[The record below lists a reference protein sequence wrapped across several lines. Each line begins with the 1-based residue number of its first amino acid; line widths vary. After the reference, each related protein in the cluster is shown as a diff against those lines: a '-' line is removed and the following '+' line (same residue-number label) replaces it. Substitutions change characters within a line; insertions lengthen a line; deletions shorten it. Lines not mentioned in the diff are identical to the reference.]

1 MSDNATPRSAAAW
14 PIWFGPLLV
23 LCGGICIGF
32 APIGLRFG
40 TDGANAGDL
49 GPQGIALW
57 RFLFAIPVLFLVV
70 IATQKRLPHRP
81 NKFVLIAGV
90 CFALNIAF
98 WHWSLTLTT
107 VANATFIVSLGNV
120 AVGLTAW
127 IFLKERPAAIWGV
140 AVLLAIVGAAALSL
154 GGVNDEAAR
163 PFALRGDLL
172 AIMAA
177 IMVSGYLLASKVARR
192 SLGGFETIFWLTV
205 VEAVVLF
212 GIVAISGEPF
222 WPANMSSFYAPLFL
236 ALVVQVCGQ
245 SFIIV
250 GVAHTPASIAG
261 LLLVSQPVV
270 AAILSWQLF
279 DETLVA
285 IQLGGCGLII
295 TGILI
300 AQLGNRRTVSNPSHV
315 GAKDTLA
322 KPETL

>member
-1 MSDNATPRSAAAW
+1 MSKVTTPPARSEW

-23 LCGGICIGF
+23 LCGGISIGF

-40 TDGANAGDL
+40 TDTASVGDL

-57 RFLFAIPVLFLVV
+57 RFLFAIPCLFLVV
-70 IATQKRLPHRP
+70 IATQKRLPRRP
-81 NKFVLIAGV
+81 NRFVLIAGI

-98 WHWSLTLTT
+98 WHWSLTLTD

-127 IFLKERPAAIWGV
+127 VFLKERPAAIWGL
-140 AVLLAIVGAAALSL
+140 AVILAIVGAAALSL
-154 GGVNDEAAR
+154 GGVADTEAR
-163 PFALRGDLL
+163 PFAMRGDLL
-172 AIMAA
+172 AVLAA

-192 SLGGFETIFWLTV
+192 SLGGFETIFWLTA
-205 VEAVVLF
+205 VELGVATI
-212 GIVAISGEPF
+212 IVAISGEPF
-222 WPANMSSFYAPLFL
+222 WPANLSSFIAPLFL
-236 ALVVQVCGQ
+236 ALVVQTIGQ

-261 LLLVSQPVV
+261 LLLVSQPVI

-285 IQLGGCGLII
+285 LQLGGCGLII

-300 AQLGNRRTVSNPSHV
+300 AQLGNRRTARAPSYPV
-315 GAKDTLA
+315 AT
-322 KPETL
+322 E